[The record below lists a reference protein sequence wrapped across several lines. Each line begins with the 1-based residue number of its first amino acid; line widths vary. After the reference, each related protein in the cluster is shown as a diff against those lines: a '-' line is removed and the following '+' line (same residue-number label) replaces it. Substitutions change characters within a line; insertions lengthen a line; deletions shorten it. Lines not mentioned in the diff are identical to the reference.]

1 MGIESERV
9 KPRTVGARVYTPSG
23 WIHATFHLPPD
34 QTFLSFLNRVEDFFT
49 LTSVYLPWQQ
59 KPLEFLAL
67 QRNAA
72 LLVLP
77 ELSEA
82 GAIEDEAVPHQVSCL
97 LQGGVVMG
105 TLHLPPDERV
115 SDRLMRGAHFHSLRN
130 CTVGLDATAGARVE
144 GAPAALV
151 NATRVVGIA
160 EM

>member
-1 MGIESERV
+1 MDSERV
-9 KPRTVGARVYTPSG
+9 KQRTVAARVYTPSG
-23 WIHATFHLPPD
+23 WIHATFHLPAELA
-34 QTFLSFLNRVEDFFT
+34 FLAFLNRTEDFFT

-59 KPLEFLAL
+59 KPLDFLAL
-67 QRNAA
+67 QRSAA

-77 ELSEA
+77 DPSEA
-82 GAIEDEAVPHQVSCL
+82 GTVDEGMIPHQVSCL

-105 TLHLPPDERV
+105 TLHLPKEERV
-115 SDRLMRGAHFHSLRN
+115 SDRLMHGGHFHALRN